1 MKKNRAAND
10 ALITAGSAAII
21 KKYSAIGKPAKVPN
35 PFTVPAV
42 APTKNLEILW
52 FNFLFL
58 YPRNNKKA
66 KIRTVIEIIK
76 WVIFGSSIDNKWT
89 PKGVP
94 IDTPTSK

>member
-1 MKKNRAAND
+1 MKKNRAAKD

-21 KKYSAIGKPAKVPN
+21 KKYSAIGNPAKVPN

-42 APTKNLEILW
+42 APTKNFEILW

-66 KIRTVIEIIK
+66 KISTVIEIIK
-76 WVIFGSSIDNKWT
+76 WVTLGSNIERRCT
-89 PKGVP
+89 PNGVP
-94 IDTPTSK
+94 IETPTSK

>member
-66 KIRTVIEIIK
+66 KK
-76 WVIFGSSIDNKWT
+76 YYYNK
-89 PKGVP
+89 K
-94 IDTPTSK
+94 K